1 MLTSLVRKEILAVD
15 SDRFSAER
23 GQHRFVQSVVRQ
35 VAYATQSRHDRKAR
49 HVAAAAY
56 LAALDDT
63 AGDLA
68 QVVAKHL
75 LDAIDAAPDADDV
88 PAMADQA
95 RDHLERAA
103 ARARALGAPTEA
115 QVLLETAL
123 ERTDDPTTMAR
134 LHLAAASA
142 AQDATSPTGLR
153 HARRA
158 IELFESLG
166 DSLGAGHAVAAAA
179 RLLGRQGENA
189 EAIELARARWS
200 MVEDL
205 EGVEAVQLSLA
216 VALASSYGRLGD
228 WDGQATYT
236 ERALLLAELLDDPD
250 TLALAHIHMSTRF
263 AHLGAIESA
272 GGLLATAARIARA
285 HGLTDRLAHAL
296 INLSSALA
304 AHDLA
309 AALENAGEAVEAARR
324 SGEKENIE
332 FALGNLAISLWCAGR
347 LDEAEGAVTEL
358 SSMTV
363 GPLTQTFSFATAA
376 LLARARGT
384 ALPAAIDTAAD
395 DQVSLGFVAVGEAVV
410 AVGEG
415 RPADAVVAVER
426 WMTHVP
432 NIVLA
437 DDSHVMWPA
446 MVEVALAAGDL
457 ECAERLLAP
466 VADCPHHPGE
476 PGAGRT
482 AAAADGPGRCRP
494 G

>member
-1 MLTSLVRKEILAVD
+1 
-15 SDRFSAER
+15 
-23 GQHRFVQSVVRQ
+23 
-35 VAYATQSRHDRKAR
+35 
-49 HVAAAAY
+49 
-56 LAALDDT
+56 
-63 AGDLA
+63 
-68 QVVAKHL
+68 
-75 LDAIDAAPDADDV
+75 
-88 PAMADQA
+88 
-95 RDHLERAA
+95 
-103 ARARALGAPTEA
+103 
-115 QVLLETAL
+115 
-123 ERTDDPTTMAR
+123 MAR

-142 AQDATSPTGLR
+142 ALDATSPTGLR
-153 HARRA
+153 HARLA

-179 RLLGRQGENA
+179 RLLGREGENA
-189 EAIELARARWS
+189 EAIELAQARWS

-205 EGVEAVQLSLA
+205 EGAEAVQLSLA

-228 WDGQATYT
+228 WDGQARYT

-263 AHLGAIESA
+263 AHLGATESA

-296 INLSSALA
+296 INLTWVLA

-347 LDEAEGAVTEL
+347 LDEAAAAVTEL

-363 GPLTQTFSFATAA
+363 GPITQTFSFATAA

-384 ALPAAIDTAAD
+384 APPAAFDTAAD
-395 DQVSLGFVAVGEAVV
+395 DQISVGFVAAGEAVV
-410 AVGEG
+410 ALDEG
-415 RPADAVVAVER
+415 RHADAVVAVER

-437 DDSHVMWPA
+437 EDSHVMWPA

-457 ECAERLLAP
+457 ACAARLLAP
-466 VADCPHHPGE
+466 VASAPSTQVSPALGAQLLRLTGRVGAARGDDPVSVEDHFRRGISALDAFGAVGE
-476 PGAGRT
+476 RAGAQEELGRWLVDQGRPDEAGPLL
-482 AAAADGPGRCRP
+482 AAARSTYEEIGALGWLARLDAFAGAPVAASP
-494 G
+494 

>member
-1 MLTSLVRKEILAVD
+1 MRALIDRDLVVPARRRVRARRTASDAGPRRLGAPASLQALVAARLDALTADGAAARRPTPACSALTFTREGLVALGRDAGTTSTRVLDSLVRKEILALQT
-15 SDRFSAER
+15 DRFTAER
-23 GQHRFVQSVVRQ
+23 GQYRFVQAVVRQ
-35 VAYATQSRHDRKAR
+35 VAYDTLSRRDRKAR
-49 HVAAAAY
+49 HLAAAAH

-324 SGEKENIE
+324 SGERRTSSSRWATSPSRCGAPGGWTRPKE
-332 FALGNLAISLWCAGR
+332 
-347 LDEAEGAVTEL
+347 
-358 SSMTV
+358 
-363 GPLTQTFSFATAA
+363 P
-376 LLARARGT
+376 
-384 ALPAAIDTAAD
+384 
-395 DQVSLGFVAVGEAVV
+395 
-410 AVGEG
+410 
-415 RPADAVVAVER
+415 
-426 WMTHVP
+426 
-432 NIVLA
+432 
-437 DDSHVMWPA
+437 
-446 MVEVALAAGDL
+446 
-457 ECAERLLAP
+457 
-466 VADCPHHPGE
+466 
-476 PGAGRT
+476 
-482 AAAADGPGRCRP
+482 
-494 G
+494 